1 MVASDQNKVF
11 DTGDP
16 GPRASGPA
24 PGPLGN
30 NGAAQ
35 VPQHGPPGPGVLG
48 LVVAV
53 PASLPVQPIGADLI
67 KMQDLL
73 LSQKREELFGKKK
86 KNKNKPNKNLVKT
99 TATVTSQEVVVVDR
113 NNHNNLPQ
121 SIANHSASSGSSTS
135 GSKPSVE
142 EPRPPRK
149 KVKKA
154 ENNGDFNTTSSPS
167 SSNVTTESIAVN
179 NPVAGSSSNSP
190 QKSGDLLA
198 PANNSKISPV
208 ICNNNAGAST
218 SKNGE
223 IFAIKTEI
231 PSTSAGSASDFSKK
245 SVFKNESRPPK
256 RLFKARGQWDENEP
270 QASKSKPEPAVGNAK
285 TQKCFQCSEDEITSD
300 LTENGGIVQDQ
311 IILHLLVKHGIKGK
325 ICSDCQLIFRRLK
338 SHHCYHQDVNQDN
351 LDPVPPSSLLDN
363 APNSADIDLTE
374 NFENLKST
382 GNGNAAA
389 ADPYAFDEFGEDE
402 FNVPVMSMLQPLKT
416 YSRKIGSGSP
426 FSSSSSR
433 RNSDV
438 EFLPAILK
446 NKLNNVE
453 SELSESEEKEF
464 RENVTS
470 PVTDTDAESFKSAK
484 STLTTPAMATPEPF
498 ENTDT
503 DYSKKDDGI
512 NDTKNDNDTT
522 ADNIPSD
529 SSLLKSSEKTRK
541 KSVKRKKAVGLQHVN
556 PVGNFASKQCM
567 QCSTNNFKKRLHLVT
582 HLRKEHDLKV
592 KFCKL
597 CNFIFIQ
604 KDFKKHICSGKPS
617 EKDAAAGIPTTTEI
631 SEKNAVGDLTEDDT
645 TGNDNTTTTDI
656 LSDSS
661 LLLTPDILSDSS
673 LVLETGQKRNKK
685 SEKKKR
691 SPALAHVNPV
701 GNVTSK
707 QCMQCSQ
714 NNFKKRLHLLTHLRK
729 EHDLKVRF
737 CKLCNLIFIQK
748 DFKKHICSGKSLEK
762 DTAGGMTTTTKIS
775 EKDAAGDLTEN
786 EEKNDA
792 TTGNDNTTTTDILS
806 DSSLLLT
813 PEKRKRRAPS
823 RLISEDEPP
832 PILSPKS
839 PKSPSPKSPSLPKS
853 RNDLTENFENLKS
866 VTAGNGIVT
875 STPNKSS
882 EITPQKIKKAQRYY
896 KPEHTQM
903 LFELYEKSNKYPSK
917 EEMNEVAKV
926 IGVLPI
932 KILWWFTHRRRMDK
946 KKEGGDLTEN
956 KNSSSDKQS
965 SIIKNSISGSDDADF
980 RPKKIQII
988 QRVDHKKTTT
998 NAYQEKIDE
1007 KFSSKIVDLNDDGQK
1022 TSSNE
1027 VTVIKLLKNKSESD
1041 SEQKRTTRSSAVV
1054 TSEVNHAT
1062 HGTSSSNNSK
1072 IPANSNITIAARKQC
1087 QWCGRQISYTNFS
1100 KHVKICQLNPES
1112 TNYNPNAVKPE
1123 PKIFRENE
1131 DNLEPQN
1138 NSNNAKEIRSKSPE
1152 ISSNKRTTRSTTTS
1166 ELKNVIH
1173 ATSQKNPVG
1182 DVSSKQCL
1190 ECFKN
1195 KFVKRL
1201 HLMIHLRKDHG
1212 LKVKYCKPCNFIF
1225 KLKDFKSHSCVERQD
1240 GGLTSDSNLDTSY
1253 STSTS
1258 STPSPV
1264 KITTPNKNFQKTKPT
1279 FFSRRYRNLL
1289 QEFSPKKNQSA
1300 NQDLGEML
1308 TKTSFYRNG
1317 KLALNYVTPT
1327 QLKAVEQFLFGDFSD
1342 EKVYLTNSF

>member
-35 VPQHGPPGPGVLG
+35 VPPHGPPGPGVLG

-99 TATVTSQEVVVVDR
+99 TATITSQEVVVVDR

-300 LTENGGIVQDQ
+300 LTENGGVVQDQ

-338 SHHCYHQDVNQDN
+338 SHHCYHQDVNQDI

-503 DYSKKDDGI
+503 DYSKKDDSI

-522 ADNIPSD
+522 ADNILSD

-541 KSVKRKKAVGLQHVN
+541 KSVKRKKAVELQHVN

-567 QCSTNNFKKRLHLVT
+567 QCSKNNFKKRLHLVT

-631 SEKNAVGDLTEDDT
+631 SEKNAVGDLTENDT
-645 TGNDNTTTTDI
+645 TGNDNTTTADI
-656 LSDSS
+656 LSESS

-748 DFKKHICSGKSLEK
+748 DFKKHICSGKSSEK
-762 DTAGGMTTTTKIS
+762 DAAAGMTTTTEIS
-775 EKDAAGDLTEN
+775 EKNAAGDLTEN
-786 EEKNDA
+786 EEKNDT

-882 EITPQKIKKAQRYY
+882 EVTPQKIKKAQRYY

-956 KNSSSDKQS
+956 KNSSPDKQS
-965 SIIKNSISGSDDADF
+965 SIINNSISGSGDADF

-998 NAYQEKIDE
+998 NADQEKIDE
-1007 KFSSKIVDLNDDGQK
+1007 KFSSKIVDLNGDGQK

-1062 HGTSSSNNSK
+1062 HETSSSNNSK

-1166 ELKNVIH
+1166 ELKNAIH
-1173 ATSQKNPVG
+1173 ATSQNNPVG

-1225 KLKDFKSHSCVERQD
+1225 KLKDYKSHICVERQD
-1240 GGLTSDSNLDTSY
+1240 GGLMSDSNLDTSY

-1264 KITTPNKNFQKTKPT
+1264 KVTTPNKNFQKTKPT

-1342 EKVYLTNSF
+1342 EKVYLIKSF